1 MYQYEIDKAINL
13 KRSGDFDGAN
23 QIYIELNEKC
33 PNDPDIIMSWAK
45 IYICLGKYDIAIEKY
60 KLASSL
66 FQKFGRNNWMQC
78 EAQVEGIKNR
88 FNEPDRFKD
97 FVVAV
102 SGNSISR
109 KNIILWEK
117 KTIRTFLY
125 KTY

>member
-45 IYICLGKYDIAIEKY
+45 IFICLGKYDNAIEKY
-60 KLASSL
+60 KLASAL
-66 FQKFGRNNWMQC
+66 YQKSGRSDWMKC
-78 EAQVEGIKNR
+78 EAQIGGINNR
-88 FNEPDRFKD
+88 LNEPDRFKD

-102 SGNSISR
+102 SGNSIKR
-109 KNIILWEK
+109 EDIIL
-117 KTIRTFLY
+117 
-125 KTY
+125 